1 MSKEPT
7 KRETEQPETEQEG
20 WKHGYSPAQ
29 IKLMEEAR
37 NPAPAVPS
45 KASEAVQPEAK
56 EEEKRDK
63 KHQ

>member
-7 KRETEQPETEQEG
+7 KRETEQVEEG

-29 IKLMEEAR
+29 IKLIEEAR
-37 NPAPAVPS
+37 NPAPA
-45 KASEAVQPEAK
+45 EAK